1 MYKRQNPVQSKQEF
15 GPALRPRIS
24 PASSELETLSST
36 RLPPSPRA
44 PLSDMYPEE
53 SRGSGGVAAVDFLEG
68 TYDYATPTP
77 APTPL
82 YSHSTTGYFS
92 APLDAQGPPSDG
104 SLHSLGSGPT
114 SPLVFVPTSPRLSP
128 FMHAPSHHYLETAS
142 TPAYRSSHQP
152 ASREDQCD
160 TRDEACSVGE
170 LGAGVGVGVGVGVG
184 AGATAGGFEMP
195 KETRFCAVCSDYA
208 SGYHYG
214 VWSCEGCKA
223 FFKRSIQGHND
234 YMCPATNQCTIDRNR
249 RKSCQ
254 ACRLRKCYEVG
265 MMKGGVRKDRGRV
278 LQRDKR
284 QTGVSDREK
293 TGKGLEHKAA
303 PHHDKRR
310 RSSAL
315 GGARSS
321 VTSLPSDQVLLLLQG
336 AEPPILCSRQKMSR
350 PYTEV
355 TMMTLLTSMADKELV
370 HMIAWA
376 KKLPGFLQLSLHDQV
391 LLLESSWLEVL
402 MIGLIWRSIHCP
414 GKLIFAQDL
423 ILDRNEGDC
432 VEGMAEIFDMLLAT
446 SSRFRMLKLKP
457 EEFVCLKA
465 IILLNSGAF
474 SFCTGTM
481 EPLHDSAAVQNVLDT
496 ITDALIHH
504 ISQSG
509 YSAQQ
514 QARRQ
519 AQLLLLLSHIRHMSN
534 KGMEHLYSMKC
545 KNKVPLYDLLLEML
559 DAHRHHPVKP
569 SQPSSPDD
577 KAPPSTSGVCLG
589 GSSPAGSG
597 PRDGS
602 ETLIRTP
609 SAPSVLQYG
618 GSRSDCTQVL

>member
-1 MYKRQNPVQSKQEF
+1 SLVGKSSRQTGQKL
-15 GPALRPRIS
+15 LRPRIS
-24 PASSELETLSST
+24 PASSELETLSAP
-36 RLPPSPRA
+36 RLSPSPRA

-53 SRGSGGVAAVDFLEG
+53 SRGSGGVATVDFLEG
-68 TYDYATPTP
+68 TYDYAAPTP

-82 YSHSTTGYFS
+82 YSHSTTGYYS
-92 APLDAQGPPSDG
+92 APLDAHGPPSDG
-104 SLHSLGSGPT
+104 SLQSLGSGPT
-114 SPLVFVPTSPRLSP
+114 SPLVFVPSSPRLSP
-128 FMHAPSHHYLETAS
+128 FMHPPSHHYLETTS
-142 TPAYRSSHQP
+142 TPVYRSSHQP
-152 ASREDQCD
+152 ASREEQCG
-160 TRDEACSVGE
+160 TCDEAYGVGE
-170 LGAGVGVGVGVGVG
+170 VG
-184 AGATAGGFEMP
+184 AGAAAVGLEMT

-278 LQRDKR
+278 LRRDKR
-284 QTGVSDREK
+284 RTGISDKIAKDLGHK
-293 TGKGLEHKAA
+293 TA
-303 PHHDKRR
+303 PPQDGRK
-310 RSSAL
+310 RSSAS
-315 GGARSS
+315 GGGGRSS
-321 VTSLPSDQVLLLLQG
+321 VTSMSPDQVLLLLQG
-336 AEPPILCSRQKMSR
+336 AEPPILCSRQKLSR

-391 LLLESSWLEVL
+391 QLLESSWLEVL

-446 SSRFRMLKLKP
+446 ASRFRMLKLRP

-481 EPLHDSAAVQNVLDT
+481 EPLHDSVAVQNMLDT

-504 ISQSG
+504 IGQSG
-509 YSAQQ
+509 CSAQQ
-514 QARRQ
+514 QSRRQ

-559 DAHRHHPVKP
+559 DAHRLHRPVKA
-569 SQPSSPDD
+569 SQAWSQADRDPPSSTGSSSSSSDGGGGGSSSSS
-577 KAPPSTSGVCLG
+577 AGSTSGPR
-589 GSSPAGSG
+589 GSHENLSRSPSG
-597 PRDGS
+597 
-602 ETLIRTP
+602 
-609 SAPSVLQYG
+609 PSVLQYG
-618 GSRSDCTQVL
+618 GSRPDCTHIL

>member
-1 MYKRQNPVQSKQEF
+1 
-15 GPALRPRIS
+15 
-24 PASSELETLSST
+24 
-36 RLPPSPRA
+36 
-44 PLSDMYPEE
+44 MYPEE
-53 SRGSGGVAAVDFLEG
+53 SRGSGGVATVDFLEG
-68 TYDYATPTP
+68 TYDYASPTP

-82 YSHSTTGYFS
+82 YSNSTSGYYS
-92 APLDAQGPPSDG
+92 APLDAHGPPSDG
-104 SLHSLGSGPT
+104 SIQSTGNGPT
-114 SPLVFVPTSPRLSP
+114 SPLVFVPSSPRLSP
-128 FMHAPSHHYLETAS
+128 FMHPPSHHYLESTS
-142 TPAYRSSHQP
+142 TPVYRSSHQP
-152 ASREDQCD
+152 VSRDEQCC
-160 TRDEACSVGE
+160 TRDEAYSVGE
-170 LGAGVGVGVGVGVG
+170 LGAG
-184 AGATAGGFEMP
+184 TGGFEMT

-278 LQRDKR
+278 LRRDKR
-284 QTGVSDREK
+284 RTGISDKE
-293 TGKGLEHKAA
+293 KAA
-303 PHHDKRR
+303 KDLEQKTAPPQDGRKHS
-310 RSSAL
+310 SSA
-315 GGARSS
+315 GGGVGKSS
-321 VTSLPSDQVLLLLQG
+321 VTHMSPDQVLLLLQG
-336 AEPPILCSRQKMSR
+336 AEPPILCSRQKLSR

-391 LLLESSWLEVL
+391 QLLESSWLEVL

-446 SSRFRMLKLKP
+446 ASHFRMLKLKP

-481 EPLHDSAAVQNVLDT
+481 EPLHNSVAVQSMLDT

-509 YSAQQ
+509 CSAQQ
-514 QARRQ
+514 QSRRQ

-559 DAHRHHPVKP
+559 DAHRLHR
-569 SQPSSPDD
+569 PDRPAQAWTQGD
-577 KAPPSTSGVCLG
+577 TDPPSFTSSSG
-589 GSSPAGSG
+589 GSSSSSAGSSSG
-597 PRDGS
+597 PRVS
-602 ETLIRTP
+602 HESP
-609 SAPSVLQYG
+609 SRASSGPGVLQYG
-618 GSRSDCTQVL
+618 GSRSDCTHIL